1 MGDLWRFIRCLFKK
15 LAFNEPQVLSFPFR
29 ASLQDLNEVEMEEL
43 TFTHWALLAFASLI
57 MGMSKGGLPGAG
69 NLTVAIFALVL
80 EDALG
85 PVGVPLSVGLLLPV
99 LISADVTATL
109 VYRRHADW
117 KFILRLLPFFLIG
130 TVLGWWVF
138 DFFQAGEDRVKL
150 LKYVVGGILLGM
162 TALHFIVKA
171 AKKRKQASADQ
182 RKSTE
187 PRGSIIL
194 GIFFGLFGGV
204 ATMLANAAGPVA
216 QLYLLAMA
224 LPKYAFIGTSAWL
237 FLIVNIAK
245 IPFMIQL
252 EIITLESM
260 SVSWWMF
267 IPAVLGA
274 IVAPFIVKFIDQSLF
289 ERLVWIFIVIAGVRM
304 LF

>member
-1 MGDLWRFIRCLFKK
+1 
-15 LAFNEPQVLSFPFR
+15 
-29 ASLQDLNEVEMEEL
+29 MEAL
-43 TFTHWALLAFASLI
+43 TTLHWFLLAFGALI

-69 NLTVAIFALVL
+69 NLTVAIYALVL

-117 KFILRLLPFFLIG
+117 KFIVRLLPFFLVG
-130 TVLGWWVF
+130 TVVGWLVF
-138 DFFQAGEDRVKL
+138 DFFQGGDDRVRL

-162 TALHFIVKA
+162 TALHFAVKLR
-171 AKKRKQASADQ
+171 KKNNPSSDHED
-182 RKSTE
+182 S
-187 PRGSIIL
+187 GSSPKGSVVL
-194 GIFFGLFGGV
+194 GAFFGLLGGL

-216 QLYLLAMA
+216 QLYLLAMG

-237 FLIVNIAK
+237 FLIVNVVK
-245 IPFMIQL
+245 IPFMIEL
-252 EIITLESM
+252 EIITWESM

-267 IPAVLGA
+267 VPAVLGA
-274 IVAPFIVKFIDQSLF
+274 ALAPFVVKCINQALF
-289 ERLVWIFIVIAGVRM
+289 ERLVWLFIVIAGIRM

>member
-1 MGDLWRFIRCLFKK
+1 
-15 LAFNEPQVLSFPFR
+15 V
-29 ASLQDLNEVEMEEL
+29 EEL
-43 TFTHWALLAFASLI
+43 TVTHWTLLAFGSLI

-69 NLTVAIFALVL
+69 NLTVAIYALVL

-85 PVGVPLSVGLLLPV
+85 PAGVPLSVGLLLPV

-117 KFILRLLPFFLIG
+117 KFIVRLLPFFLVG

-138 DFFQAGEDRVKL
+138 DFFQAGAERVRL

-162 TALHFIVKA
+162 TALHFAVKIRNRSKVSGVA
-171 AKKRKQASADQ
+171 GNSG
-182 RKSTE
+182 E
-187 PRGSIIL
+187 PKGSVSL
-194 GIFFGLFGGV
+194 GGFFGLLGGV

-237 FLIVNIAK
+237 FLIVNITK
-245 IPFMIQL
+245 IPFMIDL
-252 EIITLESM
+252 EIITVDSM

-274 IVAPFIVKFIDQSLF
+274 VVAPFIVKLIDQVLF
-289 ERLVWIFIVIAGVRM
+289 ERLVWFFIVIAGIRM

>member
-1 MGDLWRFIRCLFKK
+1 
-15 LAFNEPQVLSFPFR
+15 
-29 ASLQDLNEVEMEEL
+29 MEEL
-43 TFTHWALLAFASLI
+43 TVTHWTLLAIGSFI

-80 EDALG
+80 GDALG

-117 KFILRLLPFFLIG
+117 KFIARLLPFFLVG
-130 TVLGWWVF
+130 TVLGWWVWKFSF
-138 DFFQAGEDRVKL
+138 DFSQAEDVRL

-162 TALHFIVKA
+162 TALHFLVKA
-171 AKKRKQASADQ
+171 RKKSKISGVDEDSGSAP
-182 RKSTE
+182 K
-187 PRGSIIL
+187 GSVPL
-194 GIFFGLFGGV
+194 GVLFGLLGGV

-237 FLIVNIAK
+237 FLIVNVVK
-245 IPFMIQL
+245 IPFMIDL
-252 EIITLESM
+252 EIITVDSM

-274 IVAPFIVKFIDQSLF
+274 IVAPFIVKLIDQVLF
-289 ERLVWIFIVIAGVRM
+289 ERLVWFFIVIAGIRM

>member
-1 MGDLWRFIRCLFKK
+1 MD
-15 LAFNEPQVLSFPFR
+15 
-29 ASLQDLNEVEMEEL
+29 EL
-43 TFTHWALLAFASLI
+43 TEIHWFLLGFGALI

-69 NLTVAIFALVL
+69 NLTVAIYALVL

-99 LISADVTATL
+99 LISADLTATL

-117 KFILRLLPFFLIG
+117 KFIVRLLPFFLIG
-130 TVLGWWVF
+130 TVVGWLVF
-138 DFFQAGEDRVKL
+138 DFFQGGDDRVRL

-162 TALHFIVKA
+162 TALHFFLKA
-171 AKKRKQASADQ
+171 RRKKQKLKQGGGQ
-182 RKSTE
+182 STATT
-187 PRGSIIL
+187 PKGSIGL
-194 GIFFGLFGGV
+194 GVFFGLLGGV

-216 QLYLLAMA
+216 QLYLLAMG

-237 FLIVNIAK
+237 FLIVNIVK
-245 IPFMIQL
+245 IPFMVDL

-267 IPAVLGA
+267 LPAVIGA
-274 IVAPFIVKFIDQSLF
+274 ALAPFIVKYINQALF
-289 ERLVWIFIVIAGVRM
+289 ERLVWLFIVIAGIRM